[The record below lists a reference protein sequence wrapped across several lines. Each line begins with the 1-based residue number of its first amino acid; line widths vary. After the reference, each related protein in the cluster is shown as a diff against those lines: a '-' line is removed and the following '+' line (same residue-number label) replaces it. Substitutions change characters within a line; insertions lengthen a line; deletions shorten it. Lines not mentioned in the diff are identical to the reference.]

1 MAVTRFHAELGLATG
16 TGLLGLAGLIGAL
29 DLGVGWTQ
37 SGPDSGYFPFYIS
50 LVLIAASLW
59 NIGAAIRTRMGGGE
73 AALELAQAFLEG
85 EGLRRVA
92 TFLAELTVF
101 VVLSIVMGVYFGGT
115 LYLAWSAWKH
125 GGYRPVTALA
135 IGVIFSIVQFVLFEW
150 AFLVPLNKGPIEA
163 MLGIY

>member
-1 MAVTRFHAELGLATG
+1 MAVTRFHAELAMAAG
-16 TGLLGLAGLIGAL
+16 TGLFGLAGLVGAL
-29 DLGVGWTQ
+29 ELGVGWTQ

-50 LVLIAASLW
+50 LVLLAASLW
-59 NIGAAIRTRMGGGE
+59 NFGTAIRTKLGGGE

-85 EGLRRVA
+85 AGLRRVL
-92 TFLAELTVF
+92 TFLGELTVF
-101 VVLSIVMGVYFGGT
+101 VVVTMVMGVYFGGT

-125 GGYRPVTALA
+125 GGYRLHTSIA
-135 IGVIFSIVQFVLFEW
+135 IGAIFSAVQFVLFEW